1 MDSEGIRAVLVADP
15 DVGAGNVLPTLLA
28 LGADP
33 AGPGAA
39 FDTPVDGHPAGHRLT
54 LGELGERVAARAAWW
69 HAHGI
74 GRGDP
79 VAVYVSGSA
88 DCLLTFLALTWLGAV
103 PALMDRSLAGDVAA
117 GFLRRLRPVALMT
130 DPGHRALLAGHDL
143 GGVDRHVEAADTGT
157 ADPADAPAHHRHHAD
172 DPVAVTHSPSTAR
185 TPAAVVHTHAGLF
198 AATRVLRL
206 AAPPVPGDERTLSAL
221 PAAHADC
228 VQALNTALCLRG
240 ETLFLSAPHDGP
252 AVVAAIG
259 RWRPG
264 RVLGTAATWAQLAR
278 TDLAA
283 HDLDSVALWSGSGGP
298 APESHIRRLVAH
310 GSREAPTPDGPR
322 RIPGSAFED
331 GFGSA
336 EMGHSAFHITHT
348 PTTGRYGR
356 CVGVPHGFAEV
367 ALLDL
372 ATGREVPAG
381 EVGHLGLRA
390 PTLSPGHWND
400 SGATYRGRQ
409 GGFHIS
415 GDLMYQDEAGFYY
428 HVGRAA
434 DAVPLGGG
442 KWLYPAVAEERILA
456 ACPEVHDCVV
466 VADRVGGEVVTDV
479 LLALH
484 TGADRR
490 ADRTGAVHAALE
502 PAAAA
507 TLRKVVVMDEADVT
521 ADFSGEARKSQVRER
536 HRARTAGSGTGAVED
551 APVPLPAERL
561 AVGFAGEGEGEGEM
575 TWGMWEIWG
584 AMCRQE
590 SALPIG
596 GRAPLEADRTLA
608 DIADELRYLMVRFP
622 AMRTRLRFD
631 ATGRPRQQLFA
642 SGEVTL
648 EVYDAAPDG
657 DADEA
662 AAAVEA
668 HYRRTAFDYAKDWPI
683 RMAVVRQNG
692 RPAWLV
698 TILHHLVTDGRGGA
712 IMLRDVASR
721 ETAPV
726 QGMQQL
732 EQARWQRSPAGQR
745 QSRRTLRFFE
755 NILRTVP
762 ARQLPGPTDP
772 RTPRH
777 WLGEFRST
785 ALAAALPGIA
795 ARTGAGTP
803 AVLMA
808 LFALGLH
815 RATGISPVVVRPVVS
830 NRFRSALSDVVC
842 PVSQSGMCSLD
853 VEGATLAEVVER
865 AERATV
871 SAWKHAYYQP
881 EDLDALIALL
891 SRERG
896 EDIVIG
902 TYFNDRTTHA
912 LAPDTARQ
920 PAPGELA
927 EELRAALEETVFTW
941 TGRQDTSSERFFV
954 YADDAPDGALALDIR
969 IDTHY
974 VSPAQAEAFARC
986 MEAAAVEAALG
997 AAAGTPSGAGVPP
1010 ERASR

>member
-1 MDSEGIRAVLVADP
+1 MISEDIRAVLAADP
-15 DVGAGNVLPTLLA
+15 ELGAGNVLSTLLA

-54 LGELGERVAARAAWW
+54 LGELRERVAARAAWW

-79 VAVYVSGSA
+79 VAVHVSGSA
-88 DCLLTFLALTWLGAV
+88 DCLLAFLALTWLGAV
-103 PALMDRSLAGDVAA
+103 PALMDRSLAGDIAA
-117 GFLRRLRPVALMT
+117 GFVQKLRPVALMT
-130 DPGHRALLAGHDL
+130 DPEHRAVPAGLDL
-143 GGVDRHVEAADTGT
+143 GDGVLHVEAAETGT
-157 ADPADAPAHHRHHAD
+157 ADPADAPAHFRHHAD
-172 DPVAVTHSPSTAR
+172 DPVAVTHSSGTAR
-185 TPAAVVHTHAGLF
+185 MPAAVVHTHASLF
-198 AATRVLRL
+198 AATRLLRL
-206 AAPPVPGDERTLSAL
+206 AAPPAPGDARTLSAL
-221 PAAHADC
+221 PAAHAGS
-228 VQALNTALCLRG
+228 VQALNEALCLRG
-240 ETLFLSAPHDGP
+240 EALFLSAPHDGP
-252 AVVAAIG
+252 AVVAAIE

-283 HDLDSVALWSGSGGP
+283 HDLGSVARWSSSGGP
-298 APESHIRRLVAH
+298 TPEPHIRELVAV
-310 GSREAPTPDGPR
+310 GSREAPARDGVR
-322 RIPGSAFED
+322 RLPGSVFED
-331 GFGSA
+331 GLGST
-336 EMGHSAFHITHT
+336 ETGHSVFHITHT
-348 PTTGRYGR
+348 STTGRYGR
-356 CVGVPHGFAEV
+356 CVGVPHDFAEV

-390 PTLSPGHWND
+390 PTLAPGYWND

-415 GDLMYQDEAGFYY
+415 GDLMYRDGTGCYH

-434 DAVPLGGG
+434 DAVPLGEG
-442 KWLYPAVAEERILA
+442 KWLYPAVAEDRVLA

-479 LLALH
+479 LLVLRS
-484 TGADRR
+484 GADPR

-502 PAAAA
+502 PAAAG
-507 TLRKVVVMDEADVT
+507 TLRGVVVIDEADPL
-521 ADFSGEARKSQVRER
+521 AGPAGEGRKSLVRER
-536 HRARTAGSGTGAVED
+536 HRARTVGSGAGAAGEP
-551 APVPLPAERL
+551 PVPPLAERL
-561 AVGFAGEGEGEGEM
+561 TVGFSGEGEGEGEM

-596 GRAPLEADRTLA
+596 GRAPLEADRPLA

-631 ATGRPRQQLFA
+631 ATGRPRQRLFA

-668 HYRRTAFDYAKDWPI
+668 HYRRTAFDYAQDWPI

-692 RPAWLV
+692 RPVWLV

-712 IMLRDVASR
+712 IMLRDVMAR

-726 QGMQQL
+726 TGMQQL

-777 WLGEFRST
+777 WLAEFRST
-785 ALAAALPGIA
+785 ALAVALPRIA

-803 AVLMA
+803 AVLMS

-830 NRFRSALSDVVC
+830 NRFRPALSDVVC

-865 AERATV
+865 AERATIA
-871 SAWKHAYYQP
+871 AWKYAYYQP
-881 EDLDALIALL
+881 EDLDALIAQL

-902 TYFNDRTTHA
+902 TYLNDRTTHA
-912 LAPDTARQ
+912 PTPDTARR
-920 PAPGELA
+920 PAPGETA
-927 EELRAALEETVFTW
+927 EELRAALERSEFTW

-954 YADDAPDGALALDIR
+954 YVDDAPGAGLTLDIR

-997 AAAGTPSGAGVPP
+997 DEAGRPSGSEAPPQGV
-1010 ERASR
+1010 SR

>member
-1 MDSEGIRAVLVADP
+1 MISKDIRALLVADP
-15 DVGAGNVLPTLLA
+15 ELGAGNVLPTLSA

-39 FDTPVDGHPAGHRLT
+39 FDTPVDGRPAGHLLT
-54 LGELGERVAARAAWW
+54 LGELRELVAARAAWW

-74 GRGDP
+74 GRRDP

-103 PALMDRSLAGDVAA
+103 PALMDRSLAGDIAA
-117 GFLRRLRPVALMT
+117 GLVRRLRPVALMT
-130 DPGHRALLAGHDL
+130 DPEHRALLADLDL
-143 GGVDRHVEAADTGT
+143 GGMARHVEAADTGT
-157 ADPADAPAHHRHHAD
+157 ADPADAPAYYRHHAE
-172 DPVAVTHSPSTAR
+172 DPVAVTHSSGDAR
-185 TPAAVVHTHAGLF
+185 MPAAVVHTHASLF
-198 AATRVLRL
+198 AATRLLRL
-206 AAPPVPGDERTLSAL
+206 TAPPVPGVERTLSAL
-221 PAAHADC
+221 PAAHASG
-228 VQALNTALCLRG
+228 VQALNTALCLRS
-240 ETLFLSAPHDGP
+240 EALFLSTPHDGP
-252 AVVAAIG
+252 AVVAAIE
-259 RWRPG
+259 RWKPG
-264 RVLGTAATWAQLAR
+264 EVLGTAATWAQLAGV
-278 TDLAA
+278 DLAA
-283 HDLDSVALWSGSGGP
+283 HDLGSVALWSSSGGP
-298 APESHIRRLVAH
+298 APEPHIRKLVAV
-310 GSREAPTPDGPR
+310 GSRETPARDGVGR
-322 RIPGSAFED
+322 VPGSGFED
-331 GFGSA
+331 GLGST
-336 EMGHSAFHITHT
+336 EMGHSVFHISHT
-348 PTTGRYGR
+348 AATGRYGR

-372 ATGREVPAG
+372 ATGRDVPAG
-381 EVGHLGLRA
+381 EVGHLGLRS
-390 PTLSPGHWND
+390 PTLAPGHWND
-400 SGATYRGRQ
+400 SGATYRSRR
-409 GGFHIS
+409 GGYHIS
-415 GDLMYQDEAGFYY
+415 GDLMYRDGAGYY
-428 HVGRAA
+428 HHVGRAA

-442 KWLYPAVAEERILA
+442 KWLYTAMAEERVLA

-479 LLALH
+479 LLTLRA
-484 TGADRR
+484 GADRR
-490 ADRTGAVHAALE
+490 ADRTGAVRAALE

-507 TLRKVVVMDEADVT
+507 TLRGVVVVDEADPVPGP
-521 ADFSGEARKSQVRER
+521 AGEARKSLVRER
-536 HRARTAGSGTGAVED
+536 HRARTAGPDTGAAEEP
-551 APVPLPAERL
+551 PVPPLTERL
-561 AVGFAGEGEGEGEM
+561 SVGFAGDGEGEGEM

-596 GRAPLEADRTLA
+596 GRAPLEDGRTLA
-608 DIADELRYLMVRFP
+608 DVADELRYLMVRFP
-622 AMRTRLRFD
+622 AMRTRLGFD
-631 ATGRPRQQLFA
+631 ATGRPRQRLFA
-642 SGEVTL
+642 AGEVAL
-648 EVYDAAPDG
+648 EVYDAAPDA
-657 DADEA
+657 DAEDA
-662 AAAVEA
+662 ATAVEA
-668 HYRRTAFDYAKDWPI
+668 HYRRTPFDYANDWPI
-683 RMAVVRQNG
+683 RMAVVRQHG
-692 RPAWLV
+692 RPVWLV

-712 IMLRDVASR
+712 IMLRDVGAR

-726 QGMQQL
+726 NGMQQL

-745 QSRRTLRFFE
+745 QSLRTLRFFE

-777 WLGEFRST
+777 WLAEFRST
-785 ALAAALPGIA
+785 ALAAALPRIA

-830 NRFRSALSDVVC
+830 NRFRPALSDVVC

-853 VEGATLAEVVER
+853 VEGATVAEVVER
-865 AERATV
+865 AERANI

-881 EDLDALIALL
+881 EDLDALIARL

-902 TYFNDRTTHA
+902 TYFNDRTSHA
-912 LAPDTARQ
+912 PRPDAARQ

-927 EELRAALEETVFTW
+927 AELRAACEDSVFAW

-954 YADDAPDGALALDIR
+954 YVDDTPDGGLALDIR

-986 MEAAAVEAALG
+986 MEAAAVEAALDAG
-997 AAAGTPSGAGVPP
+997 AGTPSGVGAPSQGAG
-1010 ERASR
+1010 R